1 MVIDNE
7 NDDDELILILIDRT
21 LEQPYASDWL
31 FEEIP
36 LDPIE
41 TRGAKRKRAALGGKA
56 MKKPSAA
63 QAMKAKEEPSASP
76 KAMKAKGEPEEPS
89 ASPQAMKAKGGPE
102 SAKAMKAKK
111 AMKAIKAMKA
121 KAEPSAE
128 EGIRFRKTVMSV
140 TSERDPR
147 AELCGID
154 FDGRRHHIATFK
166 KSNSGPTFESQARSL
181 ATAVEEM
188 GWSLAAAKRHRHGLE
203 I

>member
-7 NDDDELILILIDRT
+7 NDEDELILILIDRT

-41 TRGAKRKRAALGGKA
+41 TRGAKRKRAALGAK
-56 MKKPSAA
+56 KKPSAA

-111 AMKAIKAMKA
+111 AMKAFNRANGGRA
-121 KAEPSAE
+121 APTYAL
-128 EGIRFRKTVMSV
+128 
-140 TSERDPR
+140 PR
-147 AELCGID
+147 Y
-154 FDGRRHHIATFK
+154 
-166 KSNSGPTFESQARSL
+166 
-181 ATAVEEM
+181 
-188 GWSLAAAKRHRHGLE
+188 
-203 I
+203 